1 MNDSLCVRIGKS
13 LCHLLAER
21 HLSSLGRN
29 LRDKISQSTSWAKL
43 CDHVVLVF
51 VDDVAIIEL
60 EDVGVVQSL

>member
-13 LCHLLAER
+13 LCHLLAKR